1 MTAHLRLQSDLSASL
16 LNFVLSGCLVERFG
30 LAPSDTSTVVAEDVF
45 WERDLTVEFTYA
57 SGQFQGA
64 LTQAQEFVSGVG
76 GAGDPEYLC
85 GCFDEERWESCPI
98 DRTVGAVALTQE
110 SAPAERAG
118 GSAEPPSNITYMVQR
133 GGIIAGAV
141 VGLLVLGFV
150 AWKLRRRRRCG
161 LGGGRRLL
169 GARQMLTKPGAS
181 FEMGMLSGGWAGG
194 EAQAGGAE
202 PGLPDLTAPAADP
215 TQEMRVANP
224 LLYEGGQPEPQA
236 WGGGWERHVDP
247 ETWHEYYYN
256 AVTGETAWEP
266 PPGHQAAGFE
276 DVTL

>member
-1 MTAHLRLQSDLSASL
+1 M
-16 LNFVLSGCLVERFG
+16 
-30 LAPSDTSTVVAEDVF
+30 VAEDVF

-57 SGQFQGA
+57 SAQFQGA

-76 GAGDPEYLC
+76 GEGDPEYLC
-85 GCFDEERWESCPI
+85 GCFDGERWDSCPV

-110 SAPAERAG
+110 SAPVEETA
-118 GSAEPPSNITYMVQR
+118 GSAEPPADVSYLVRT

-141 VGLLVLGFV
+141 VGLLLLGFV
-150 AWKLRRRRRCG
+150 AWKQRRRRRRG

-169 GARQMLTKPGAS
+169 GARQMFANPGAS
-181 FEMGMLSGGWAGG
+181 FEMGILSGGGAGG
-194 EAQAGGAE
+194 GVQAGGTE
-202 PGLPDLTAPAADP
+202 PGLPDMAAPAADP

-256 AVTGETAWEP
+256 AATGETAWEP
-266 PPGHQAAGFE
+266 PPGHHPAAGFE
-276 DVTL
+276 EVAL